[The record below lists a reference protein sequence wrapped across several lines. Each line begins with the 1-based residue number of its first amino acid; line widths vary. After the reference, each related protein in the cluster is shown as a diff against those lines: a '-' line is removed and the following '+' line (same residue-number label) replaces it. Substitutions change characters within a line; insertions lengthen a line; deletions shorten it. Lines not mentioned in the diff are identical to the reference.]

1 MVYDEHLSR
10 RISKI
15 LRYGSSGF
23 RRDVQSAMLELLRSL
38 MTEQKGRIG
47 VAARSA

>member
-10 RISKI
+10 RITKM

-23 RRDVQSAMLELLRSL
+23 HGGVKSAMLELLRSL
-38 MTEQKGRIG
+38 MTERKGRIG